1 MLAKS
6 GDSLMDDE
14 TKTSSENAL
23 TISGCRDSNIPEA
36 EEITGLKIDT
46 EDNIRKAGHI
56 FINEI
61 GSKGVVIKGGHSVD
75 LNNAKD
81 FYLLKMMSIL
91 LKISDLIRHILM
103 VQVVHFQLLSQLN

>member
-1 MLAKS
+1 MMKQKHLQKTLLPLA
-6 GDSLMDDE
+6 DVV
-14 TKTSSENAL
+14 TP
-23 TISGCRDSNIPEA
+23 NIPEA

-46 EDNIRKAGHI
+46 EYIRKAGHI

-61 GSKGVVIKGGHSVD
+61 GSKGVVIKGGHSAD

>member
-1 MLAKS
+1 MMKQKHLQKTLLPLA
-6 GDSLMDDE
+6 DVV
-14 TKTSSENAL
+14 TP
-23 TISGCRDSNIPEA
+23 NIPEA

-75 LNNAKD
+75 SNNAKD